1 VRRRAQPRAR
11 ATRRPNRL
19 WRNNAALRRTLSLLS
34 RAPRPERPAPRQLYM
49 LGVVFVFAA
58 AWCIELAIYHF
69 SMKGARAASRGAPPS
84 YNAQAQRG
92 AERSCVQRAARR
104 RPLAPNTPRR
114 PATRALARHARAT
127 ALAPADTHAHART
140 RARARAPPRPKT
152 HARHAGTMLQT
163 AERALVPRL
172 LFAHLVCSGVD
183 VAFSVLGVVLGFQSD
198 LFGRVSCMAGDR
210 ARNAVLVVIVGNWV
224 ILLCSFL
231 VVQSVFNMFSGVEV
245 EESWRRRL
253 AVLGGVLRLAGVA
266 GLVSSD
272 TDPMSDAARAFARV
286 FRHIDFVPS
295 DFATSLVLVGISHAD
310 EARRREEAEWAAL
323 QAGGG
328 LPPAGPSAATGGIGG
343 MHVGGPGKGEDA
355 EAYARRIVSMGA
367 PASASSVASF
377 GEEGSDAGDGGSD
390 AGASGSERSSAFG
403 APSPTPRGMF
413 AAGCAA
419 SASASGA
426 ASAPLLRPGLLA
438 ARQLARGRDPEL
450 DAVVSEATHFSAFA
464 LAPYGWPLYVWAHP
478 RCGACDLCCGAGV
491 RHGGRR
497 RRACWRRCAPW
508 GPNGPQDALDVAALV
523 RFADL
528 DEDDIIHMSFHNS
541 VLGALPYFIA
551 RDTRT
556 RSVVLSVRGTLSV
569 ADCITDLLY
578 EPAGLDGTVLGSA
591 AGIPPGS
598 CAHNGVLG
606 CARALHADL
615 LRHRVLHEA
624 LESASWNLVITGHS
638 LGAGVAALLG
648 LMLRAEYPSLRV
660 WAFSPPG
667 GLLSE
672 ALAEAAGEWCTS
684 VVLGNDFICR
694 LSMPNLERLRDEMM
708 SCACRAK
715 QPKFTILRRA
725 AVAGPQLRA
734 GDVMYA
740 PSHYGGGGG
749 SGGGGGGLGG
759 LSGGGEVAEALQRYS
774 ASVAGARPAAQ
785 AVQLYPPGRLLHLV
799 RLGRLRAA
807 NGGGSVYLPRWTTR
821 AQLMSRIVV
830 ARNMFT
836 NHFPDKMARE
846 LARLSEAIGTP
857 SVEEVSARRAA
868 AATAAALA
876 GGKAGGGGGGAGG
889 MHRGR

>member
-1 VRRRAQPRAR
+1 
-11 ATRRPNRL
+11 
-19 WRNNAALRRTLSLLS
+19 
-34 RAPRPERPAPRQLYM
+34 
-49 LGVVFVFAA
+49 
-58 AWCIELAIYHF
+58 
-69 SMKGARAASRGAPPS
+69 
-84 YNAQAQRG
+84 
-92 AERSCVQRAARR
+92 
-104 RPLAPNTPRR
+104 
-114 PATRALARHARAT
+114 
-127 ALAPADTHAHART
+127 
-140 RARARAPPRPKT
+140 
-152 HARHAGTMLQT
+152 MLQT

-328 LPPAGPSAATGGIGG
+328 LPPAGPSAGTGGVGQ
-343 MHVGGPGKGEDA
+343 HVGGLGKGEDA
-355 EAYARRIVSMGA
+355 EAYARRIASMGA

-377 GEEGSDAGDGGSD
+377 GCAFLLRAKCLFAWCSAFTCADFIFASSFFRSFLRREEGSDAGDGGSD

-403 APSPTPRGMF
+403 APSPTPPRGMF
-413 AAGCAA
+413 GLGG
-419 SASASGA
+419 SSGGVGGS

-491 RHGGRR
+491 RAGGRR

-624 LESASWNLVITGHS
+624 LESPSWSLVITGHS

-749 SGGGGGGLGG
+749 G
-759 LSGGGEVAEALQRYS
+759 LSGSGEVAEALQRYS
-774 ASVAGARPAAQ
+774 ASVAGARPTAP

-836 NHFPDKMARE
+836 NVRACMRARVC
-846 LARLSEAIGTP
+846 LRSCIVVHATAPSLTP
-857 SVEEVSARRAA
+857 YAPFLLFVPFCSTFRTRWRASWHACRRRSARPAWRRCRRGARRRRLLRRSRAEKRAA
-868 AATAAALA
+868 AAPAACTARGDARARKGACCCCAVAADPVAVLLLC
-876 GGKAGGGGGGAGG
+876 GLRKRRERRDSGGGRMRDTLRWPPRART
-889 MHRGR
+889 HTFIQAVRFT